1 MCLYTLLILFPFLF
15 QWFTSAPMC
24 DAFLTLAKISPDG
37 SASAATAA
45 DPKVAPS
52 CFLVPRWVPT
62 SGERNSG
69 FQVRK
74 RKRKIEREPLPFC

>member
-1 MCLYTLLILFPFLF
+1 
-15 QWFTSAPMC
+15 MC

-37 SASAATAA
+37 TASAATAA

-62 SGERNSG
+62 TGVRNSG
-69 FQVRK
+69 FQVREST
-74 RKRKIEREPLPFC
+74 RACTPPAGSNSHSD